1 MRFFCRKDNAW
12 SFVAGIAATVAGI
25 QIAKSP
31 KTREMMVNTLAK
43 GMKLQHDAQEA
54 IQNMREEAEDIVV
67 EAAARET
74 EV

>member
-1 MRFFCRKDNAW
+1 MKRFCKRDNAW
-12 SFVAGIAATVAGI
+12 SFLAGIAATVAGI
-25 QIAKSP
+25 QVAKSP
-31 KTREMMVNTLAK
+31 KTREFVVNTLAK

-67 EAAARET
+67 EAAAKET